1 MPHVSKYR
9 LDKKQEEKLFLALV
23 DNLAFQRSKRGQL
36 ALYKEVL
43 TRTEQLM
50 LAKRLALISMLGEG
64 ISFEE
69 IQRTLK
75 VSSSTVTRF
84 WLAMQQGRFK
94 ETVRVVRK
102 PDVSQKI
109 LNLLGS
115 MLVPRP
121 RHAPRWKWMDELY
134 P

>member
-9 LDKKQEEKLFLALV
+9 LDKGQEEKLFLALV
-23 DNLAFQRSKRGQL
+23 DNLASQRSQKGRI

-43 TRTEQLM
+43 TRTEQRM

-64 ISFEE
+64 MSFED
-69 IQRTLK
+69 IQKTLK
-75 VSSSTVTRF
+75 ISSSTVTRF
-84 WLAMQQGRFK
+84 WLAMQQGKFK

-115 MLVPRP
+115 MLIPRP
-121 RHAPRWKWMDELY
+121 RHAPRWQWIDELY